1 MAYLYNKQHRPPP
14 MNTPGK
20 DHLGH
25 CNQSNNCR
33 QPGNKVLPHN
43 LQQQRL
49 DVTENLSPQKAEL
62 AKFSLSRQI

>member
-25 CNQSNNCR
+25 CNQSLIIADNQGIKFYCTIYNNR
-33 QPGNKVLPHN
+33 
-43 LQQQRL
+43 
-49 DVTENLSPQKAEL
+49 D
-62 AKFSLSRQI
+62 